1 MPISI
6 REKYE
11 KLLEKLKDPIFYKE
25 YHKKSL
31 ERQRRYARDP
41 EYCKKRAIATA
52 DWRHRKQRGLP
63 TRQRNQRKP
72 KDLIIPKDLIT
83 PKTDDKFNLQL
94 VSEIS
99 VDFN

>member
-1 MPISI
+1 MPLSI

-11 KLLEKLKDPIFYKE
+11 KLLEKLKNPVFYEE
-25 YHKKSL
+25 YHKKSI

-41 EYCKKRAIATA
+41 EYCKKRALATA
-52 DWRHRKQRGLP
+52 EWRYRKQRGLP
-63 TRQRNQRKP
+63 TRQRTQRKP
-72 KDLIIPKDLIT
+72 TGLVTPRDLVT
-83 PKTDDKFNLQL
+83 PKTDDTFNFQL